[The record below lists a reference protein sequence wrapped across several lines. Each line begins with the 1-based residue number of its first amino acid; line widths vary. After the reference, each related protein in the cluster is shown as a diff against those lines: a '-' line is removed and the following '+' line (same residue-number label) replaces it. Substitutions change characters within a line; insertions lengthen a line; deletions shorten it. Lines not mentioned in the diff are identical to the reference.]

1 MCLAI
6 PGEILSIDESD
17 PVLRNGRVSFGGVVK
32 EVSLAMVPEAEVGQ
46 YVLIHAGIALN
57 VIDEEEAKET
67 LGYFS
72 EIAALNEL
80 GEEAPEGAG

>member
-17 PVLRNGRVSFGGVVK
+17 PVLRNGRVGFGGVVK

-57 VIDEEEAKET
+57 VIDEKEARET
-67 LGYFS
+67 LRYFA
-72 EIAALNEL
+72 EIDVLNEL
-80 GEEAPEGAG
+80 GEETLEGGA